1 MLVLEFRAFRPRH
14 FRAVSKDSETRYT
27 SKFSQK
33 FARHSST
40 SCYRARRPGPHTT
53 GPRETR
59 CSGCRRK
66 ATAKRSVSPYDFKTP
81 RLRREIKGEFP
92 SCHSAIHPLRCC
104 FRTASRSRKT
114 RGKAPPAETEPGAQV
129 RKPPARE
136 RPAVQVAA
144 GKPLS

>member
-1 MLVLEFRAFRPRH
+1 MPFGNSPPTLLLSHSVQKQ
-14 FRAVSKDSETRYT
+14 KD
-27 SKFSQK
+27 
-33 FARHSST
+33 ARHRTT
-40 SCYRARRPGPHTT
+40 SCNRARCPGPHTT
-53 GPRETR
+53 GPRQTR
-59 CSGCRRK
+59 RPGGRRK

-114 RGKAPPAETEPGAQV
+114 RGRVPPAETEPVVQV
-129 RKPPARE
+129 RTPPALA
-136 RPAVQVAA
+136 RPVVQGAA

>member
-1 MLVLEFRAFRPRH
+1 MPFGNSPPTLLLSHSVQKQ
-14 FRAVSKDSETRYT
+14 KD
-27 SKFSQK
+27 
-33 FARHSST
+33 ARHSTT
-40 SCYRARRPGPHTT
+40 SCHRARRSGTQTT
-53 GPRETR
+53 GPSKTR
-59 CSGCRRK
+59 CPGCRRK

-114 RGKAPPAETEPGAQV
+114 RGRGPPAGTEPEGQV
-129 RKPPARE
+129 RTPPARE
-136 RPAVQVAA
+136 RPVGQGAA

>member
-1 MLVLEFRAFRPRH
+1 MPFGNSPPTLLLSHSVQKQ
-14 FRAVSKDSETRYT
+14 KD
-27 SKFSQK
+27 
-33 FARHSST
+33 ARQSST
-40 SCYRARRPGPHTT
+40 SCYRARRTGTQTT
-53 GPRETR
+53 GPRKT
-59 CSGCRRK
+59 SSAGSRRK

-114 RGKAPPAETEPGAQV
+114 RGTAPPAVTEPVDQARTPPARVRPGAQG
-129 RKPPARE
+129 
-136 RPAVQVAA
+136 AA

>member
-1 MLVLEFRAFRPRH
+1 MPFGNSPPTLLLSHSVQKQ
-14 FRAVSKDSETRYT
+14 KD
-27 SKFSQK
+27 
-33 FARHSST
+33 ARQSPT
-40 SCYRARRPGPHTT
+40 SCNRARRSGPHTT
-53 GPRETR
+53 DPRKTR
-59 CSGCRRK
+59 GSGGRRK

-114 RGKAPPAETEPGAQV
+114 RGKGPPAATEPVAQG
-129 RKPPARE
+129 RTPPTRAR
-136 RPAVQVAA
+136 PVAQVAA

>member
-1 MLVLEFRAFRPRH
+1 MPFGNSPPTLLLSHSVQKQ
-14 FRAVSKDSETRYT
+14 KDARQRTT
-27 SKFSQK
+27 S
-33 FARHSST
+33 R
-40 SCYRARRPGPHTT
+40 YRARRPGTHTT
-53 GPRETR
+53 GPRQTR
-59 CSGCRRK
+59 RTGGRRK

-114 RGKAPPAETEPGAQV
+114 RGRGPPAVTEPDVQE
-129 RKPPARE
+129 RTPPARD
-136 RPAVQVAA
+136 RPGGQGAA